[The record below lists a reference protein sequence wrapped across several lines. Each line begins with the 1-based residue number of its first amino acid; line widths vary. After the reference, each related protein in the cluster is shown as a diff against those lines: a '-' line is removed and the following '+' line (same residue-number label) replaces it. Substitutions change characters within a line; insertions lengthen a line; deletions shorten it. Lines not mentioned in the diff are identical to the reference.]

1 MDERD
6 LDGKERDEESG
17 SYLVGYR
24 KPPSNTRFKKGQSG
38 NPAGRPKGS
47 RSMPTLLAQELN
59 KSVRVVQNGR
69 SKRITKKQALLI
81 QMVNK
86 AASGD
91 FRFLTLLLREIRETE
106 PQPVSY
112 SLIPSESAI
121 ELPTEVF
128 TTKRALEVAKLLYG
142 LGTFDDAIK
151 SADEEERK
159 NLPCAAAADID
170 RSNT

>member
-1 MDERD
+1 MDEKD
-6 LDGKERDEESG
+6 LDGMERDEDGG

-38 NPAGRPKGS
+38 NPAGRPKAS
-47 RSMPTLLAQELN
+47 RNIATLLAQELN
-59 KSVRVVQNGR
+59 KPVRVVQNGH

-106 PQPVSY
+106 PQPGSY
-112 SLIPSESAI
+112 PLVPPESAI
-121 ELPTEVF
+121 KLPTETF
-128 TTKRALEVAKLLYG
+128 TTQRALEVAKLLYG
-142 LGTFDDAIK
+142 LGTFDEAIK

-159 NLPCAAAADID
+159 NLPPP
-170 RSNT
+170 RYK

>member
-1 MDERD
+1 MDEKD
-6 LDGKERDEESG
+6 LDGMERDEDGG

-38 NPAGRPKGS
+38 NPAGRPKAS
-47 RSMPTLLAQELN
+47 RNIATLLAQELN
-59 KSVRVVQNGR
+59 KPVRVVQNGH

-106 PQPVSY
+106 PQPGSY
-112 SLIPSESAI
+112 PLVP
-121 ELPTEVF
+121 P
-128 TTKRALEVAKLLYG
+128 
-142 LGTFDDAIK
+142 
-151 SADEEERK
+151 
-159 NLPCAAAADID
+159 
-170 RSNT
+170 